1 MKLPIMLGIENYL
14 EAISKYYVDK
24 TLLIRDILE
33 TAFGGSVIITR
44 PRRFGKSLTLSMLE
58 YFFTNE
64 GDYRYAFADKKIAA
78 EEQLC
83 QTHMNQYPVIH
94 LNMKDVYGS
103 SLAEIKGSLA
113 DTLSM
118 MIRHYTYLLD
128 SDKLLDIEKSELRR
142 YLEKTADDA
151 LLFSF
156 VRRLS
161 IALYKHFG
169 KKVIVLVDEYDA
181 PIARLGDA
189 CPHEDAVEMLR
200 PLYSNGFKGNDCVAL
215 SVLTGVLHFSK
226 ESLFSGLNNP
236 IDASLVDAFLHPYF
250 GFTEEEVR
258 EIIAYYELPTNVDT
272 LRRWYGGYNRLNGLE
287 LFNPWS
293 IMNYALN
300 RRLTPYWVNTG
311 SNRLLKQIVATLDAT
326 RLLDVV
332 GKEGASIYFIK
343 EINYQNYAANRN
355 TLLSFL
361 VQSGYLTVS
370 SYRESQCQ
378 FDFPNEEI
386 TTLFE
391 HEILSNGQRLE
402 EDYASEIRRGL
413 LEADTATLTTCLRD
427 YVLSCLSYYDTPDEK
442 AYQNLVTGMLA
453 MLFTDYVVKSEV
465 NAGRGRCDI
474 LVTPKA
480 LHGVGMALEIKQSN
494 AKKEPSRTNLEK
506 IAQSALSQ
514 IKEKD
519 YGEELSSR
527 RCNKKIYYGF
537 SFYQKNVAIAVD
549 VEG

>member
-1 MKLPIMLGIENYL
+1 MKLPIMLGTKNYL
-14 EAISKYYVDK
+14 EATGKYYVDK
-24 TLLIRDILE
+24 TLLIRDILQ

-64 GDYRYAFADKKIAA
+64 GDYAYAFADKKIA
-78 EEQLC
+78 EEKELC
-83 QTHMNQYPVIH
+83 KTHMNQYPVIH

-103 SLAEIKGSLA
+103 SLSEIKESLA

-118 MIRHYTYLLD
+118 LSRRYAYLLD
-128 SDKLLDIEKSELRR
+128 SDKLLD
-142 YLEKTADDA
+142 LEKEELKRYMDKSADDT
-151 LLFSF
+151 LLFSCL
-156 VRRLS
+156 RRLS

-189 CPHEDAVEMLR
+189 CPHEDAVDMLR

-236 IDASLVDAFLHPYF
+236 IDASVVDAFLHPYF
-250 GFTEEEVR
+250 GFSEEEVNK
-258 EIIAYYELPTNVDT
+258 IIEYYELPTDVDT
-272 LRRWYGGYNRLNGLE
+272 LRRWYGGFNRLNGLE

-311 SNRLLKQIVATLDAT
+311 SNRLLKEIVATHDAT

-343 EINYQNYAANRN
+343 EINYQNYASNRN

-361 VQSGYLTVS
+361 VQSGYLSVS
-370 SYRESQCQ
+370 SIEENQCQ
-378 FDFPNEEI
+378 FAFPNEEI

-391 HEILSNGQRLE
+391 HEILTRGYPVD
-402 EDYASEIRRGL
+402 EDYASKIRRSL
-413 LEADTATLTTCLRD
+413 LEADAASLTTYLHD
-427 YVLSCLSYYDTPDEK
+427 YVLACLSYFDVPNEK
-442 AYQNLVTGMLA
+442 AYQSLITGMLA
-453 MLFTDYVVKSEV
+453 MLFTRYVIRSEV
-465 NAGRGRCDI
+465 NVGKGRCDI
-474 LVTPKA
+474 LITPKA
-480 LHGVGMALEIKQSN
+480 MHGVGLVLEIKQSN

-506 IAQSALSQ
+506 IAQSALLQ

-527 RCNKKIYYGF
+527 RCSKKLFYGLA
-537 SFYQKNVAIAVD
+537 FYKKSVAIAVD
-549 VEG
+549 VME

>member
-1 MKLPIMLGIENYL
+1 MKLPIILGVENYL

-24 TLLIRDILE
+24 TLIIRDILE
-33 TAFGGSVIITR
+33 TAYGGSVIITR

-64 GDYRYAFADKKIAA
+64 GDYRYAFADKKIAK
-78 EEQLC
+78 ETSLC
-83 QTHMNQYPVIH
+83 KTHMNQYPVIH

-103 SLAEIKGSLA
+103 SLAEIKDSLA
-113 DTLSM
+113 DALSM
-118 MIRHYTYLLD
+118 LVRGYGYLLD
-128 SDKLLDIEKSELRR
+128 SDKLLDIEKEELRR
-142 YLEKTADDA
+142 YMEKGADDT
-151 LLFSF
+151 LLFSCL
-156 VRRLS
+156 RRLS

-169 KKVIVLVDEYDA
+169 KKVVILVDEYDA

-189 CPHEDAVEMLR
+189 CPHEDVIEALR

-236 IDASLVDAFLHPYF
+236 IDASVVDAFLHPYF
-250 GFTEEEVR
+250 GFTEDEVKA
-258 EIIAYYELPTNVDT
+258 IIDYYELPTDIKT
-272 LRRWYGGYNRLNGLE
+272 LQRWYGGFNRINGLE
-287 LFNPWS
+287 LWNPWS

-311 SNRLLKQIVATLDAT
+311 SNRLLKDIVLTQDTT
-326 RLLDVV
+326 RLLDVI

-370 SYRESQCQ
+370 SLKENQCQ
-378 FDFPNEEI
+378 FAFPNEEI

-391 HEILSNGQRLE
+391 HEILNKGYAE
-402 EDYASEIRRGL
+402 EDDYAPNIKRAL
-413 LEADTATLTTCLRD
+413 LQGDVESLTTYLRD
-427 YVLSCLSYYDTPDEK
+427 YVLTCLSYFDVMKEK

-453 MLFTDYVVKSEV
+453 ALFTNYVIKSEV
-465 NAGRGRCDI
+465 NVGRGRCDI
-474 LVTPKA
+474 QVTPKSSR
-480 LHGVGMALEIKQSN
+480 GIGMVIEIKQSS

-506 IAQSALSQ
+506 IAQSALAQ

-519 YGEELSSR
+519 YGEELSLR
-527 RCNKKIYYGF
+527 HCAKKLYYGF
-537 SFYQKNVAIAVD
+537 AFYKKNVAIAMD
-549 VEG
+549 VEE